1 MEGIRMKYT
10 IENEIYAHLESII
23 ENAER
28 MTTGNFMHNRAG
40 IKLSAKIVI
49 ARLLE
54 LGIKRED

>member
-1 MEGIRMKYT
+1 MKYT